1 MKKRLLIAGVYTFLC
16 TLAVNAQDHFSCGLN
31 KKLAVLY
38 AENPQ
43 LEKDHEKLFL
53 NGMHTEVK
61 GGEKTTIF
69 TIPVVFHIIHTYGAE
84 NISDQQVQDQMAIL
98 NRDYRLL
105 NADTSDVIPEFKQI
119 YGDVGIEFKLATID
133 PFGNCTNGI
142 EHIYS
147 HETFQGDD
155 YSKLHQWYRANYL
168 NVWVVESMENGV
180 AGYAYYPTATEGSG
194 FFRDGVII
202 LNDYIGS
209 IGTSSPYN
217 SRALTHEIGHYL
229 GLSHTWGSTNDPGVA
244 CGDDYMADTP
254 ITKGSQLVC
263 NTNMAVCTSGVKE
276 NVQNYMDYSYCSR
289 MFTLNQVSAMRN
301 ILQGPAG
308 QRDMLIDPETASA
321 TGIDLTNPPVCSP
334 IADFNANKRFVCQ
347 GTAIQF
353 TDFSYN
359 AAVTSRQWIFEG
371 GSPATST
378 AAQPSVTYSTA
389 GYKNVK
395 LIVSNAS
402 GADTLS
408 MDNYILVS
416 ENFADFIGPKSFDLE
431 NNYTSLFRSENPE
444 ENHAKFSLY
453 ASNGVNNSHC
463 FKLNN
468 YKDVSNAMIFSEDY
482 FYYNRLG
489 GSEDAL
495 ITPSLDLSTT
505 SNVTLTF
512 QYSFATNASSLDL
525 ITDKLRIYSSK
536 NCGETWTLRKTIT
549 GPELLTMGYSG
560 YSDFA
565 PSTSN
570 QWKTATINYSASSS
584 DHMTRFKIE
593 FTASD
598 FAGNLFVDD
607 INVGGVLGLVQNA
620 VDQLELSIYPNPAS
634 NAKDIFVS
642 YTAQNDEV
650 DFILR
655 DIQGKEI
662 SRTTKSE
669 KNQMVSFNLTEELVL
684 PAACYFLEIRTGAF
698 SATKKIIVL

>member
-1 MKKRLLIAGVYTFLC
+1 MKKRLLILGVCGVLFAPQLQAQETF
-16 TLAVNAQDHFSCGLN
+16 TCGLS

-53 NGMHTEVK
+53 NGMHTEIK
-61 GGEKTTIF
+61 NGEKTTIF
-69 TIPVVFHIIHTYGAE
+69 TIPVVFHIIHNYGAE
-84 NISDQQVQDQMAIL
+84 NISDQQVYDQMAIL
-98 NRDYRLL
+98 NRDYRLM
-105 NADTSDVIPEFKQI
+105 NADTADVIPEFKQV
-119 YGDVGIEFKLATID
+119 YGDVGIEFKLASID
-133 PFGNCTNGI
+133 PYGNCTNGI

-147 HETFQGDD
+147 HETYQGDD

-209 IGTSSPYN
+209 IGTSSAYN

-254 ITKGSQLVC
+254 ETKGSELVC
-263 NTNMAVCTSGVKE
+263 NLNMAVCNAGIKE

-308 QRDMLIDPETASA
+308 QRDLLIATETATA
-321 TGIDLTNPPVCSP
+321 TGIDLTNPPVCAP

-347 GTAIQF
+347 GTAVLF

-359 AAVTSRQWIFEG
+359 AAITDRQWIFEG
-371 GSPATST
+371 GIPATST
-378 AAQPSVTYSTA
+378 AAQPTVTYSTG

-395 LIVSNAS
+395 LVVSNAS
-402 GADTLS
+402 GADTLE

-416 ENFADFIGPKSFDLE
+416 ENYADFIGPKSFDLE
-431 NNYTSLFRSENPE
+431 DSYVNWFRVDNPENNY
-444 ENHAKFSLY
+444 AKFNLVN
-453 ASNGVNNSHC
+453 SNGYDNTHC

-468 YKDVSNAMIFSEDY
+468 YKNTTGALTYSNDY

-489 GSEDAL
+489 GSVDAL
-495 ITPSLDLSTT
+495 ITPSFDLTTT
-505 SNVTLTF
+505 SGVNFSFKYAYTTNTTNV
-512 QYSFATNASSLDL
+512 DL
-525 ITDKLRIYSSK
+525 ITDNIKVYTSK

-549 GPELLTMGYSG
+549 GTELLSMGYSG
-560 YSDFA
+560 FTDNA
-565 PSTSN
+565 PTNNSV
-570 QWKTATINYSASSS
+570 WKTGSITYTSTALDDA
-584 DHMTRFKIE
+584 TRFKIE
-593 FTASD
+593 FNASD
-598 FAGNLFVDD
+598 YAGNLFIDD
-607 INVGGVLGLVQNA
+607 ININGVLGLTQNA
-620 VDQLELSIYPNPAS
+620 VDQLEVNVFPNPAAS
-634 NAKDIFVS
+634 NSDLFVS
-642 YTAQNDEV
+642 YSAQNEDVE
-650 DFILR
+650 FILR
-655 DIQGKEI
+655 DLQGKEI
-662 SRTTKSE
+662 THRTKTD
-669 KNQMVSFNLTEELVL
+669 KNQKVAFNLTEQIKL

-698 SATKKIIVL
+698 SSTKKIIVL

>member
-1 MKKRLLIAGVYTFLC
+1 MKKRILIAGVCTFLC

-43 LEKDHEKLFL
+43 LEKDHEKLLL

-209 IGTSSPYN
+209 IGTSSAYN

-263 NTNMAVCTSGVKE
+263 NTNMAVCTPGVKE

-308 QRDMLIDPETASA
+308 QRDMLIDPETATA
-321 TGIDLTNPPVCSP
+321 TGIDLTNPPVCAP

-359 AAVTSRQWIFEG
+359 AAVTNRQWIFEG

-378 AAQPSVTYSTA
+378 AAQPTVTYSTG

-395 LIVSNAS
+395 LVVSNAS

-416 ENFADFIGPKSFDLE
+416 ENSADFIGPKSLDLEDAYVNWFRIDNPE
-431 NNYTSLFRSENPE
+431 NNY
-444 ENHAKFSLY
+444 AKFGLIN
-453 ASNGVNNSHC
+453 SNGYNNSRC

-468 YKDVSNAMIFSEDY
+468 YKNTTGALTFSNDY

-489 GSEDAL
+489 GSVDAL
-495 ITPSLDLSTT
+495 ITPSFDLTTT
-505 SNVTLTF
+505 SGV
-512 QYSFATNASSLDL
+512 SFSFKYAYTTNTTNADL
-525 ITDKLRIYSSK
+525 ITDNIKVYSSK

-549 GPELLTMGYSG
+549 GTELLSMGYSG
-560 YSDFA
+560 YTDNA
-565 PSTSN
+565 PTTNSV
-570 QWKTATINYSASSS
+570 WKTASITYTPTAL
-584 DHMTRFKIE
+584 DDETRFKIE
-593 FTASD
+593 FNASD
-598 FAGNLFVDD
+598 YAGNLFVDD
-607 INVGGVLGLVQNA
+607 INVGGVLGLVQNS

-634 NAKDIFVS
+634 NAKDVFVS

-669 KNQMVSFNLTEELVL
+669 KNQIVSFNLTEELVL

>member
-1 MKKRLLIAGVYTFLC
+1 MKKRLLIAGIC
-16 TLAVNAQDHFSCGLN
+16 TWLFAPAVNAQDHFSCGLN

-43 LEKDHEKLFL
+43 LEKDHEKLLL

-263 NTNMAVCTSGVKE
+263 NTNMAVCTPGVKE

-308 QRDMLIDPETASA
+308 QRDMLIDPETATA
-321 TGIDLTNPPVCSP
+321 TGIDLTNPPVCAP

-402 GADTLS
+402 GADTLT

-416 ENFADFIGPKSFDLE
+416 ENSADFIGPKSLDLEDAYANWFRIDNPE
-431 NNYTSLFRSENPE
+431 NNY
-444 ENHAKFSLY
+444 AKFGLIN
-453 ASNGVNNSHC
+453 SNGYNNSRC

-468 YKDVSNAMIFSEDY
+468 YKNTTGALTFSNDY

-489 GSEDAL
+489 GSVDAL
-495 ITPSLDLSTT
+495 ITPSFDLTTT
-505 SNVTLTF
+505 SGV
-512 QYSFATNASSLDL
+512 SFSFKYAYTTNTTNADL
-525 ITDKLRIYSSK
+525 ITDNIKVYSSK

-549 GPELLTMGYSG
+549 GTELLSMGYSG
-560 YSDFA
+560 YTDNA
-565 PSTSN
+565 PTTNSV
-570 QWKTATINYSASSS
+570 WKTASITYTPTAL
-584 DHMTRFKIE
+584 DDETRFKIE
-593 FTASD
+593 FNASD
-598 FAGNLFVDD
+598 YAGNLFVDD
-607 INVGGVLGLVQNA
+607 INVGGVLGLAQNA

-662 SRTTKSE
+662 SRTMKSE
-669 KNQMVSFNLTEELVL
+669 KNQIVSFNLTEELVL

>member
-1 MKKRLLIAGVYTFLC
+1 MKKRVLIAGVCTFLC
-16 TLAVNAQDHFSCGLN
+16 ALAVNAQEHFSCGLT

-43 LEKDHEKLFL
+43 LEKDHEMLFR
-53 NGMHTEVK
+53 NGMHTETK
-61 GGEKTTIF
+61 DGQKTTIF
-69 TIPVVFHIIHTYGAE
+69 TIPVVFHIIHNYGVE
-84 NISDQQVQDQMAIL
+84 NISDQQVYDQMAIL
-98 NRDYRLL
+98 NRDYRLM
-105 NADTSDVIPEFKQI
+105 NADTADVIPEFKQL

-133 PFGNCTNGI
+133 PYGNCTNGI

-263 NTNMAVCTSGVKE
+263 NTNMAVCTPGVKE

-289 MFTLNQVSAMRN
+289 MFTVNQVSAMRN

-308 QRDMLIDPETASA
+308 QRDLLIAPETATA
-321 TGIDLTNPPVCSP
+321 TGIDLTNPPVCAP

-347 GTAIQF
+347 GTSVLF

-359 AAVTSRQWIFEG
+359 AAVTDRQWIFEG
-371 GSPATST
+371 GTPATST

-408 MDNYILVS
+408 MENYILVS
-416 ENFADFIGPKSFDLE
+416 ENSADFIGPKSLDLEDAYVNWFRIDNPE
-431 NNYTSLFRSENPE
+431 NNY
-444 ENHAKFSLY
+444 AKFNLVNT
-453 ASNGVNNSHC
+453 NGYDNSHC

-468 YKDVSNAMIFSEDY
+468 YKNTTGALTFSNDY

-489 GSEDAL
+489 GSVDAL
-495 ITPSLDLSTT
+495 ITPSFDLTTT
-505 SNVTLTF
+505 SGV
-512 QYSFATNASSLDL
+512 SFSFKYAYTTNTTNADL
-525 ITDKLRIYSSK
+525 ITDNIKVYTSK

-549 GPELLTMGYSG
+549 GTELLSMGYSG
-560 YSDFA
+560 YTDNA
-565 PSTSN
+565 PTTN
-570 QWKTATINYSASSS
+570 TVWKTASITYTPTAL
-584 DHMTRFKIE
+584 DDATRFKIE
-593 FTASD
+593 FNASD
-598 FAGNLFVDD
+598 YAGNLFVDD
-607 INVGGVLGLVQNA
+607 INVGEVLGLVQNE
-620 VDQLELSIYPNPAS
+620 VDQLEVNVYPNPAS
-634 NAKDIFVS
+634 SNSDLFVNYS
-642 YTAQNDEV
+642 AQNEDVE
-650 DFILR
+650 FILR
-655 DIQGKEI
+655 DVQGKEI
-662 SRTTKSE
+662 TRHTKTD
-669 KNQMVSFNLTEELVL
+669 KNQQVAFNLTEQIKLQ
-684 PAACYFLEIRTGAF
+684 AACYFLEIRTGAF

>member
-1 MKKRLLIAGVYTFLC
+1 MKKRLLILGVCGVLFAPQLQAQETF
-16 TLAVNAQDHFSCGLN
+16 TCGLS

-53 NGMHTEVK
+53 NGMHTEIK
-61 GGEKTTIF
+61 NGEKTTIF
-69 TIPVVFHIIHTYGAE
+69 TIPVVFHIIHNYGSE
-84 NISDQQVQDQMAIL
+84 NISDQQVYDQMAIL

-105 NADTSDVIPEFKQI
+105 NADTADVIPEFKQV
-119 YGDVGIEFKLATID
+119 YGDVGIEFKLASLD

-147 HETFQGDD
+147 HETYQGDD

-209 IGTSSPYN
+209 IGTSSAYN

-254 ITKGSQLVC
+254 ETKGSQLAC
-263 NTNMAVCTSGVKE
+263 NLNMAECNVGVKE

-289 MFTLNQVSAMRN
+289 MFTLDQASAMRN
-301 ILQGPAG
+301 ILQGEAG
-308 QRDMLIDPETASA
+308 QRDQLIALETASA
-321 TGIDLTNPPVCSP
+321 TGIDLTNPPVCAP

-353 TDFSYN
+353 TDFSHN
-359 AAVTSRQWIFEG
+359 ATVTNREWIFEG
-371 GSPATST
+371 GTPATSS
-378 AAQPSVTYSTA
+378 AAQPTVTYSTG

-402 GADTLS
+402 GTDTLE

-416 ENFADFIGPKSFDLE
+416 ENYADFIGPKSFDLE
-431 NNYTSLFRSENPE
+431 DNYVNWFRIDNPE
-444 ENHAKFSLY
+444 TNHAEFSLIS
-453 ASNGVNNSHC
+453 SNGIDNSYC

-468 YKDVSNAMIFSEDY
+468 YKNTDGAMVFTEDY
-482 FYYNRLG
+482 FYYDRLG
-489 GSEDAL
+489 GSVDAL
-495 ITPSLDLSTT
+495 ITPSFDLSTT
-505 SNVTLTF
+505 SGVTFTF
-512 QYSFATNASSLDL
+512 NYAFATNATQVDL
-525 ITDKLRIYSSK
+525 ITDKVKIYSSK
-536 NCGETWTLRKTIT
+536 NCGETWTLRKSIT
-549 GPELLTMGYSG
+549 GTELLTMGYAG

-565 PSTSN
+565 PSNNN
-570 QWKTATINYSASSS
+570 QWKLATVNYSASNS
-584 DHMTRFKIE
+584 DQETRFKIE

-598 FAGNLFVDD
+598 FAGNLFIDD
-607 INVGGVLGLVQNA
+607 ININGVLGLIQNA
-620 VDQLELSIYPNPAS
+620 VDQLEVNVYPNPAS
-634 NAKDIFVS
+634 SNSDLFVS
-642 YTAQNDEV
+642 YSAQNEDVE
-650 DFILR
+650 FILR
-655 DIQGKEI
+655 DLQGKEI
-662 SRTTKSE
+662 TRRTKTD
-669 KNQMVSFNLTEELVL
+669 KNQQVAFNLTEQIKL
-684 PAACYFLEIRTGAF
+684 PGACYFLEIRSGAF
-698 SATKKIIVL
+698 SSTKKIIVL

>member
-1 MKKRLLIAGVYTFLC
+1 MKKRLLILGVCGVLFAPQLQAQETF
-16 TLAVNAQDHFSCGLN
+16 TCGLS

-53 NGMHTEVK
+53 NGMHTEIK
-61 GGEKTTIF
+61 NGEKTTIF
-69 TIPVVFHIIHTYGAE
+69 TIPVVFHIIHNYGAE
-84 NISDQQVQDQMAIL
+84 NISDQQVYDQMAIL
-98 NRDYRLL
+98 NRDYRLM
-105 NADTSDVIPEFKQI
+105 NADTADVIPEFKQV
-119 YGDVGIEFKLATID
+119 YGDVGIEFKLASID
-133 PFGNCTNGI
+133 PYGNCTNGI

-147 HETFQGDD
+147 HETYQGDD

-209 IGTSSPYN
+209 IGTSSAYN

-254 ITKGSQLVC
+254 ETKGSQLAC
-263 NTNMAVCTSGVKE
+263 NLNMAVCNVGVKE

-308 QRDMLIDPETASA
+308 QRDLLIATETATA
-321 TGIDLTNPPVCSP
+321 TGIDLTNPPVCAP

-347 GTAIQF
+347 GTAVLF
-353 TDFSYN
+353 TDFSFN
-359 AAVTSRQWIFEG
+359 AAVTDRQWIFEG
-371 GSPATST
+371 GTPATST
-378 AAQPSVTYSTA
+378 AAQPTVTYSTG

-395 LIVSNAS
+395 LVVSNAS
-402 GADTLS
+402 GADTLE

-416 ENFADFIGPKSFDLE
+416 ENYADFIGPKSFDLE
-431 NNYTSLFRSENPE
+431 DSYVNWFRVDNPENNY
-444 ENHAKFSLY
+444 AKFNLVN
-453 ASNGVNNSHC
+453 SNGYDNTHC

-468 YKDVSNAMIFSEDY
+468 YKNTTGALTYSNDY

-489 GSEDAL
+489 GSVDAL
-495 ITPSLDLSTT
+495 ITPSFDLTTT
-505 SNVTLTF
+505 SGVNFSFKYAYTTNTTNV
-512 QYSFATNASSLDL
+512 DL
-525 ITDKLRIYSSK
+525 ITDNIKVYTSK

-549 GPELLTMGYSG
+549 GTELLSMGYSG
-560 YSDFA
+560 FTDNVPTNNSV
-565 PSTSN
+565 
-570 QWKTATINYSASSS
+570 WKTGSITYTSTALDDA
-584 DHMTRFKIE
+584 TRFKIE
-593 FTASD
+593 FNASD
-598 FAGNLFVDD
+598 YAGNLFIDD
-607 INVGGVLGLVQNA
+607 ININGVLGLTQNA
-620 VDQLELSIYPNPAS
+620 VDQLEVNVYPNPAS
-634 NAKDIFVS
+634 SNSDLFVS
-642 YTAQNDEV
+642 YSAQNEDVE
-650 DFILR
+650 FILR
-655 DIQGKEI
+655 DLQGKEI
-662 SRTTKSE
+662 TRRTKTD
-669 KNQMVSFNLTEELVL
+669 KNQQVAFNLTEQIKL

-698 SATKKIIVL
+698 SSTKKIIVL